1 MKQVQD
7 TDLRMLRIFVTIADC
22 GGFSA
27 AQSVLNIS
35 QSTISEYINRL
46 ETRLGVRLCQ
56 RGRSGFRLTD
66 SGKQIYAAAQR
77 LLLSVETFRQETDD
91 ICGVLRG
98 ELRIGLIDNTITNAD
113 FRFVSAIRSFN
124 RIAENVRINIEIL
137 PPDDLQQRILDGRL
151 HAAVGPFP
159 VKVQGVHYDKL
170 FDELHSVYCGIG
182 HPLFDQNV
190 VTREDLQGSQVVVHS
205 YEHEID
211 LNILESKR
219 AAAVVENMEAEA
231 LLVMTG
237 RYIGFLPKHYA
248 RHWVKRRELKPL
260 LEEELQHVSSFYL
273 ITKTGIRKTRVLKT
287 FIDFFGGSVR
297 QDLCDSEHLWV
308 KV

>member
-56 RGRSGFRLTD
+56 RGRSGFQLTD
-66 SGKQIYAAAQR
+66 SGKQVYDAAQR

-113 FRFVSAIRSFN
+113 FRFVTAIRRFN
-124 RIAENVRINIEIL
+124 RIAKDVRINIEIL

-151 HAAVGPFP
+151 HAAIGPFP
-159 VKVQGVHYDKL
+159 IKIQGVTYEKL

-182 HPLFDQNV
+182 HPLFDQTNV
-190 VTREDLQGSQVVVHS
+190 TKQDLQDSQVVVHS
-205 YEHEID
+205 YKHEVD
-211 LNILESKR
+211 LDMLEGKR

-237 RYIGFLPKHYA
+237 RYIGFLPRHYA
-248 RHWVKRRELKPL
+248 RHWVNRRELKPL
-260 LEEELQHVSSFYL
+260 LEDDIQHISSFYL
-273 ITKTGIRKTRVLKT
+273 ITKKGIRNTLVLKT
-287 FIDFFGGSVR
+287 FIEFFGGSVR
-297 QDLCDSEHLWV
+297 KDFCDSENIWV

>member
-1 MKQVQD
+1 MVDFMQ
-7 TDLRMLRIFVTIADC
+7 L
-22 GGFSA
+22 SA
-27 AQSVLNIS
+27 LS
-35 QSTISEYINRL
+35 RL
-46 ETRLGVRLCQ
+46 
-56 RGRSGFRLTD
+56 
-66 SGKQIYAAAQR
+66 
-77 LLLSVETFRQETDD
+77 
-91 ICGVLRG
+91 
-98 ELRIGLIDNTITNAD
+98 
-113 FRFVSAIRSFN
+113 
-124 RIAENVRINIEIL
+124 
-137 PPDDLQQRILDGRL
+137 
-151 HAAVGPFP
+151 
-159 VKVQGVHYDKL
+159 KVQGVHYDKL

-297 QDLCDSEHLWV
+297 QDLCDSENLWV